1 MILRSKKIPFMFASS
16 AASDGSF
23 ATEKGFARMTN
34 FTEFSVSKN
43 PKEHSSKYIDE
54 DFERSEIVGYATS
67 ASYKFD
73 YEPDNEVHQTLAKV
87 ADNEL
92 TGDEAKVT
100 IAVVDFSTTSSSAG
114 VDLPEGVYPCRARE
128 FSVVPSSEGDDSDI
142 YTYSGTLKAVGAATE
157 GYMQITEDGRGTF
170 ITVL

>member
-1 MILRSKKIPFMFASS
+1 MILRSKKIPFMFTGTMGENGFET
-16 AASDGSF
+16 D
-23 ATEKGFARMTN
+23 KGFARMTN

-73 YEPDNEVHQTLAKV
+73 YEPENKVHQTLAKV
-87 ADNEL
+87 ADDEL

-100 IAVVDFSTTSSSAG
+100 IAVVDFSATSAPAEAT
-114 VDLPEGVYPCRARE
+114 LPEGVYPCRVRE

-157 GYMQITEDGRGTF
+157 GYMQVVDDGTGTF
-170 ITVL
+170 MTNL

>member
-1 MILRSKKIPFMFASS
+1 MILRSKKIPFMFTGTLGENGFETA
-16 AASDGSF
+16 
-23 ATEKGFARMTN
+23 KGFERMTN

-73 YEPDNEVHQTLAKV
+73 YEPDNLVHQTLAKV

-100 IAVVDFSTTSSSAG
+100 IAVVDFSTTEG
-114 VDLPEGVYPCRARE
+114 DTLPEGVYPCRVRE

-142 YTYSGTLKAVGAATE
+142 YTYSGTLKAVGAATK
-157 GYMQITEDGRGTF
+157 GYMQVVDGAGTF
-170 ITVL
+170 TTSL